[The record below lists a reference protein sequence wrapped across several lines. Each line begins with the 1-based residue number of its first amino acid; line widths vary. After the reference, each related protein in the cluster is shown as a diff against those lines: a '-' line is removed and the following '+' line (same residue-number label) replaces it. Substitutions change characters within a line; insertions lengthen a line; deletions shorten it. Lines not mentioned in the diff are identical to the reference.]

1 MTRIVAT
8 GTLLLALGLGACS
21 DAPESAENDTTAV
34 LLGGEVTDGVSTIV
48 PGDPAP
54 AAADA
59 PLVPIAPLGFNRGD
73 SSAIVKVLEM
83 SDFGCGYCRRFH
95 DETFP
100 TLRTEFIESGMVE
113 WKFVP
118 YITGM
123 FANSLAVTEAGECVM
138 EQGPEPYETIAGRLW
153 EEQSVWKG
161 SDAPEAVV
169 RAWVEELGIDMGRYD
184 TCLSEDR
191 RIQRIAG
198 ATTLARQLGV
208 RGTPTFVVLGY
219 PPLQGALP
227 TELFQDILSSVHA
240 EEQRQR
246 AEGAGAGAGN

>member
-1 MTRIVAT
+1 MTRRVAT
-8 GTLLLALGLGACS
+8 GSLLLALGLAACS
-21 DAPESAENDTTAV
+21 GAPDGATNDTTAA
-34 LLGGEVTDGVSTIV
+34 LLGQEITDGVSTIV
-48 PGDPAP
+48 PGAP
-54 AAADA
+54 SAEDDA

-83 SDFGCGYCRRFH
+83 SDFGCTYCRRFH

-100 TLRTEFIESGMVE
+100 TLRSEFIETGMVE

-138 EQGPEPYETIAGRLW
+138 EQGREPYEAITGRLW
-153 EEQSVWKG
+153 EEQTVWKG
-161 SDAPEAVV
+161 SDTPEAVV
-169 RAWVEELGIDMGRYD
+169 RGWVGELGIDMGRYD
-184 TCLSEDR
+184 SCLSEDR

-240 EEQRQR
+240 EEQRKR